1 MGKRRER
8 LILILLR
15 MKLRYSWLRNLLG
28 LLMSGY
34 SLITLTLIYFGV
46 SGLLPLIAAFL
57 GFNFV
62 IGISSYILDKYLGIV
77 GRDLEVVSS
86 YNPFLRKMDRKLDEI
101 TMMLEELLEKESR
114 SR

>member
-1 MGKRRER
+1 
-8 LILILLR
+8 
-15 MKLRYSWLRNLLG
+15 
-28 LLMSGY
+28 
-34 SLITLTLIYFGV
+34 
-46 SGLLPLIAAFL
+46 
-57 GFNFV
+57 V